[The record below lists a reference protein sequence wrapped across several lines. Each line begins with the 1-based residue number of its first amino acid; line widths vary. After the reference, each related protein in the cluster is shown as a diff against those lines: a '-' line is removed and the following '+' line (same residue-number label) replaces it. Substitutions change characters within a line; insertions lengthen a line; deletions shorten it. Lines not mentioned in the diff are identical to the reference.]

1 MTKVIKHK
9 DVRVTPVPELRN
21 VSLDKLTERQIKS
34 LIHSPSISKQLRS
47 LLIKELVWRSI

>member
-9 DVRVTPVPELRN
+9 DVRVNPVPELRN